1 MALSPNITLTHP
13 IQIGLTAGSDSGVA
27 ILIGSGS
34 PDGNADPF
42 ASAGKSS
49 IFFSINQTDDQPAMY
64 QKVDND
70 GADDD
75 WVQFLLNKTEGPT
88 TFENHVTLDVDK
100 RIYFRDTD
108 TSIYSDSACK
118 LYVSAAS
125 GMDIEKVSV
134 GSGTFI
140 DSIIAGSGTIAFGAL
155 VAGATSTACLAIT
168 NLTQEHKIFV
178 SPSSMSACLNLNAVS
193 CSPGGGLLSMTVG
206 NTASEAATA
215 GDVIFGYMALAA
227 CG

>member
-1 MALSPNITLTHP
+1 MALDSNVVLTVP
-13 IQIGLTAGSDSGVA
+13 VRLDKTAGSSTGVA

-49 IFFSINQTDDQPAMY
+49 VFFSMGQGDDQSALY
-64 QKVDND
+64 QKVDAD

-75 WVQFLLNKTEGPT
+75 WVQFLVNKTEGLS

-118 LYVSAAS
+118 IYVAAAS
-125 GMDIEKVSV
+125 GMDIDKVSV

-140 DSIIAGSGTIAFGAL
+140 TSMIAGSGTIAFGAL
-155 VAGATSTACLAIT
+155 VAGATSTACLAISG
-168 NLTQEHKIFV
+168 LSQEHKIFI
-178 SPSSMSACLNLNAVS
+178 SPSAMSACLNLNAVS
-193 CSPGGGLLSMTVG
+193 CSPGGGLLAFTVG

-215 GDVIFGYMALAA
+215 GNVVFGYMAIAA